1 MTDSNDRKK
10 LTGLTLD
17 RWEIL
22 DRIGEGG
29 MSEVYRAR
37 HVIMNKFGAV
47 KFLKADL
54 SQDETAVKRF
64 QQEAMTS
71 GSLAH
76 PNVVQVYDCGA
87 SEQGFYLIL
96 EFLEGLSLEDLL
108 VERADADEEGIGRLS
123 IDEAIPIFIKVCQG
137 LAHAHSRGIV
147 HRDLKPSNIMI
158 LRQNNDVKIVDFG
171 IAKFMMTAGRELN
184 SLTKTGEVFGS
195 PLYMSPEQCRGRQLD
210 GRADIYSLGCLMYE
224 AVTGRKLMAGR
235 NPTEVMLKH
244 VEKKPDLTALESLNH
259 VGAPLLNAIVARCLE
274 KEPESRFA
282 DVEELIEA
290 LQEVP
295 LTASSNKQAAARAN
309 RDQGQGQKSGFSI
322 MTPLLVLAALVTVL
336 FMGVAVFALWPVPKI
351 PEHQLKLKDPQP
363 ILTYTY
369 HPRRFDEKKK
379 KELIEVQ
386 PTLDF
391 LRGGVKE
398 PSPENLLGICRIN
411 LNCADIK
418 FSDRRY
424 EKAGKDF
431 TDVLDDLKKYKD
443 VKIGVDVVDKL
454 DKTKSDGTRLVAS
467 ERQGNID
474 LKLKANLG
482 AVAAYR
488 AAERNS
494 QPRNSETDSFNN
506 DMREVLHNA
515 EDALND
521 SSIEKYG
528 DPIMLNDLL
537 TVFIVHMEDNH
548 ELEKARRYLERD
560 LSVEF
565 LQRLADRRRNIGSSE
580 LEQDGHAS
588 KLEEINK
595 KANLADLYRIAEKF
609 DIEDPYIEP
618 LEFMQS
624 EPQIEKS
631 QVSRLRFRHGL
642 YLLEREKGD
651 YFREAAAEF
660 ERALPGL
667 RDSEKTACASYA
679 YEAKKHYDWFGSL
692 LFRFHNGI

>member
-1 MTDSNDRKK
+1 MTDSNDHKK

-108 VERADADEEGIGRLS
+108 IERADADEEGIGRLS

-244 VEKKPDLTALESLNH
+244 VEKIPDLTALESLNH
-259 VGAPLLNAIVARCLE
+259 VGAPLLHAIVARCLE

-282 DVEELIEA
+282 DVEELIAA
-290 LQEVP
+290 LEEVP
-295 LTASSNKQAAARAN
+295 LTTSSKKPTAARAN
-309 RDQGQGQKSGFSI
+309 QVEQSGFSI

-336 FMGVAVFALWPVPKI
+336 LMGVAVFALWPVPKI

-363 ILTYTY
+363 LLTYTY
-369 HPRRFDEKKK
+369 RPRLFDARRK
-379 KELIEVQ
+379 KELLEVQ

-398 PSPENLLGICRIN
+398 PSPENLLKICRLN

-418 FSDRRY
+418 YADQRY

-431 TDVLDDLKKYKD
+431 ADVLDDLKKYKD
-443 VKIGVDVVDKL
+443 VKIGVDVLDKL
-454 DKTKSDGTRLVAS
+454 DKTVSDGTRLVAS
-467 ERQGNID
+467 ERQGNIE
-474 LKLKANLG
+474 LSLKANLG

-488 AAERNS
+488 AAQRNS
-494 QPRNSETDSFNN
+494 QPRDSATDSFNN
-506 DMREVLHNA
+506 DMREVLHDA

-521 SSIEKYG
+521 VHIEKYG
-528 DPIMLNDLL
+528 DPIVLNDLL

-548 ELEKARRYLERD
+548 ELEKARRYLERN

-565 LQRLADRRRNIGSSE
+565 LQRLADRRRNISSSE
-580 LEQDGHAS
+580 LEQDVHGN
-588 KLEEINK
+588 KLEEISK
-595 KANLADLYRIAEKF
+595 RANLADLYRIAEKF
-609 DIEDPYIEP
+609 DIEDPYLEP
-618 LEFMQS
+618 LEYMQN
-624 EPQIEKS
+624 EPQIEKALL
-631 QVSRLRFRHGL
+631 SRLRFRHGL

-651 YFREAAAEF
+651 YFRQAAAEF

-667 RDSEKTACASYA
+667 TGSEKTACASYA

>member
-108 VERADADEEGIGRLS
+108 IERADADEEGIGRLS

-259 VGAPLLNAIVARCLE
+259 VGAPLLHAIVARCLE

-282 DVEELIEA
+282 DVEELIAA
-290 LQEVP
+290 LEEVP
-295 LTASSNKQAAARAN
+295 LTSSSKKTTAARDN
-309 RDQGQGQKSGFSI
+309 QVEQSGFSI

-336 FMGVAVFALWPVPKI
+336 LMGVAVFALWPVPKI

-363 ILTYTY
+363 LLTYTY
-369 HPRRFDEKKK
+369 RPRLFDARRK
-379 KELIEVQ
+379 KELLEVQ

-398 PSPENLLGICRIN
+398 PSPENLLKICRLN

-418 FSDRRY
+418 YADQRY

-431 TDVLDDLKKYKD
+431 ADVLDDLKKYKD
-443 VKIGVDVVDKL
+443 VKIGVDVLDKL
-454 DKTKSDGTRLVAS
+454 DKTVSDGTRLVAS
-467 ERQGNID
+467 ERQGNIE
-474 LKLKANLG
+474 LSLKANLG

-488 AAERNS
+488 AAQRNS
-494 QPRNSETDSFNN
+494 QPRDSATDSFNN
-506 DMREVLHNA
+506 DMREVLHDA

-521 SSIEKYG
+521 VHIEKYG
-528 DPIMLNDLL
+528 DPIVLNDLL

-548 ELEKARRYLERD
+548 ELEKARRYLERN

-565 LQRLADRRRNIGSSE
+565 LQRLADRRRNISSSD
-580 LEQDGHAS
+580 LEQDEHAN

-595 KANLADLYRIAEKF
+595 RANLADLYRIAEKF
-609 DIEDPYIEP
+609 DKEDPYLEP
-618 LEFMQS
+618 LEYMQN

-631 QVSRLRFRHGL
+631 LLSRLRFRHGL

-651 YFREAAAEF
+651 YFRQAAAEF
-660 ERALPGL
+660 ERALSGL
-667 RDSEKTACASYA
+667 TGSEKTACASYA

>member
-1 MTDSNDRKK
+1 MTDSNDHKK

-108 VERADADEEGIGRLS
+108 IERADADEEGIGRLS

-259 VGAPLLNAIVARCLE
+259 VGAPLLHAIVARCLE

-282 DVEELIEA
+282 DVEELIVA
-290 LQEVP
+290 LEEVP
-295 LTASSNKQAAARAN
+295 LTTSSKKPTAARPN
-309 RDQGQGQKSGFSI
+309 QVEQSGFSI

-336 FMGVAVFALWPVPKI
+336 LMGVAVFALWPVPKI

-363 ILTYTY
+363 LLTYTY
-369 HPRRFDEKKK
+369 RPRLFDARRK
-379 KELIEVQ
+379 KELLEVQ

-398 PSPENLLGICRIN
+398 PSPENLLKICRLN

-418 FSDRRY
+418 YADQRY

-431 TDVLDDLKKYKD
+431 ADVLDDLKKYKD
-443 VKIGVDVVDKL
+443 VKIGVDVLDKL
-454 DKTKSDGTRLVAS
+454 DKTVSDGTRLVAS
-467 ERQGNID
+467 ERQGNIE
-474 LKLKANLG
+474 LSLKANLG

-488 AAERNS
+488 AAQRNS
-494 QPRNSETDSFNN
+494 QPRDSATDSFNN
-506 DMREVLHNA
+506 DMREVLHDA

-521 SSIEKYG
+521 VHIEKYG
-528 DPIMLNDLL
+528 DPIVLNDLL

-548 ELEKARRYLERD
+548 ELEKARRYLERN

-565 LQRLADRRRNIGSSE
+565 LQRLADRRRNISSSE
-580 LEQDGHAS
+580 LEQDVHGN
-588 KLEEINK
+588 KLEEISK
-595 KANLADLYRIAEKF
+595 RANLADLYRIAEKF
-609 DIEDPYIEP
+609 DIEDPYLEP
-618 LEFMQS
+618 LEYMQN

-631 QVSRLRFRHGL
+631 LVSRLRFRHGL

-651 YFREAAAEF
+651 YFRQAAAEF

-667 RDSEKTACASYA
+667 TGSEKTACASYA